1 MSSIIDDA
9 IGRLQYHALACTAD
23 TVRGAPSYPSEDVSV
38 LPLSIAYISEGTM
51 SQDNATNTRLLFTI
65 NVDIHVSRVSMK
77 SAYQQL
83 NNIVPD
89 FLKRL
94 GGDPTLNGK
103 VDTINFPVSFNVG
116 PAQWDRVTTQMVSF
130 KVPVK
135 FMEEPTT

>member
-1 MSSIIDDA
+1 MSSIIDSA
-9 IGRLQYHALACTAD
+9 ITRLQYHALACTTE
-23 TVRGAPSYPSEDVSV
+23 TVRGAPSYPPDDASV
-38 LPLSIAYISEGTM
+38 LPLSIAYIAEGTM

-65 NVDIHVSRVSMK
+65 NVDIHVSRTTMK
-77 SAYQQL
+77 SSYTQL
-83 NNIVPD
+83 NNIIPD

-94 GGDPTLNGK
+94 GGDPTLNAS
-103 VDTINFPVSFNVG
+103 VDTINFPVSFTVG